1 MKGTKHIGDQA
12 ANDALEQV
20 FRHASVRARPP
31 QAAEQAVR
39 AALHSE
45 WSAMTG
51 RRKRRRLVFS
61 LAAAASVV
69 LAVAIATLL
78 PRGPAA
84 VVPSVTLAT
93 VEVATGVV
101 LLHTQDEAEPSRLP
115 ASTTLHSGARIS
127 TRADSGMAVRWA
139 DGSSVRLDQNSAVQ
153 LTASGDIQLL
163 AGRLYV
169 DTQDSIDAA
178 ETFVVLTPAGKVR
191 HLGTQYMTAL
201 DNAGTTISV
210 RQGRVR
216 IDGPAALAEAGAGE
230 QLRVDPAGSSTR
242 RVIPVYGDLWQWTQA
257 VAPAFSSDGRTV
269 ADFLDWVSHES
280 GRSIRYASPE
290 ASRMAQQVQLRGQI
304 DMEPMR
310 ALAVVL
316 PTSDLFFEV
325 DEGALVIYPAGD
337 R

>member
-1 MKGTKHIGDQA
+1 
-12 ANDALEQV
+12 
-20 FRHASVRARPP
+20 
-31 QAAEQAVR
+31 
-39 AALHSE
+39 
-45 WSAMTG
+45 
-51 RRKRRRLVFS
+51 
-61 LAAAASVV
+61 
-69 LAVAIATLL
+69 
-78 PRGPAA
+78 
-84 VVPSVTLAT
+84 
-93 VEVATGVV
+93 
-101 LLHTQDEAEPSRLP
+101 
-115 ASTTLHSGARIS
+115 
-127 TRADSGMAVRWA
+127 MAVRWA